1 MPEANAPDPI
11 AGPTPV
17 KNPAGS
23 NLLTRVIAAAAATV
37 GGVLIFAPMLVPTCA
52 KGATRSARLKWEQ
65 RQREIQTAITEAALR
80 GDLPE
85 SVSAEKASTGARVDD
100 GTAGPN

>member
-1 MPEANAPDPI
+1 MPEEHSPDPI

-23 NLLTRVIAAAAATV
+23 NLLARLVATAAATV
-37 GGVLIFAPMLVPTCA
+37 GGFLLFAPMLTPTCA

-65 RQREIQTAITEAALR
+65 RQREIQTALNEAALR
-80 GDLPE
+80 GDLPRATLPAE
-85 SVSAEKASTGARVDD
+85 SPAIGRAEDESAGSK
-100 GTAGPN
+100 